1 MKRNNQC
8 ERDAKMAADE
18 LRNKFN
24 LKNNSNSNPIGII
37 LGTGWGGKLSLN
49 NSSTPVPFKDVCGLK
64 HLTTGPE
71 GHKREFQHGFVEDKE
86 VIILNGRIHLNE
98 NPTDSNIPKWVRL
111 QVEILMQLGVKKL
124 IITCAAGALP
134 ESGFETGELAVIDS
148 FMSLL
153 GPPMP
158 LFAGEFISP
167 EDILSEEL
175 IQIALKQ
182 NIVYGPI
189 KKACYAMLL
198 GPDFEGR
205 KKDKQA
211 LRMLGA
217 DIVGMSV
224 RPETCIAA
232 LYPDTQVLAV
242 AFISNDSVE
251 THSHEENIKRANQ
264 SSEKLGVFL
273 ENIIKE
279 I

>member
-1 MKRNNQC
+1 MKRNAQRQ
-8 ERDAKMAADE
+8 RDAVIAADE

-24 LKNNSNSNPIGII
+24 LKKDSNPIGII
-37 LGTGWGGKLSLN
+37 LGTGWGDKLILDN
-49 NSSTPVPFKDVCGLK
+49 PSTPVPFKDVFGLK
-64 HLTTGPE
+64 HLTPGPE
-71 GHKREFQHGFVEDKE
+71 GHKREFQHGFIEDKE
-86 VIILNGRIHLNE
+86 ILVLNGRIHLNE
-98 NPTDSNIPKWVRL
+98 DPTDSNIPKLARL

-124 IITCAAGALP
+124 IVTCAAGALP
-134 ESGFETGELAVIDS
+134 ESGFETGELAIIDS

-158 LFAGEFISP
+158 LWAGEFVSP

-182 NIVYGPI
+182 TVTYGPI

-242 AFISNDSVE
+242 AFISNDSIE
-251 THSHEENIKRANQ
+251 THSHEENMKRANE

-273 ENIIKE
+273 KNIMKE